1 MQCFALKPAT
11 TRVYG
16 WLNRF
21 RSEQV
26 LIGTLFAPLTSFLA
40 YAILRRFLSEKR
52 TTSVNHEV
60 LCNHKNLK
68 YSVFAVICV
77 YAVPVY
83 SERITITVNGSFS
96 ERPRQSINPFMQWIK
111 RDGDQRDL
119 YRSAQKEFQKEFLC
133 VRVCGWRPLAL
144 PGYLI
149 NVWHF

>member
-16 WLNRF
+16 WLKRF

-96 ERPRQSINPFMQWIK
+96 ERPRQSSHPLCSESKGTVIRGIYTFLHK
-111 RDGDQRDL
+111 KSSKKSFCVCACVVEDL
-119 YRSAQKEFQKEFLC
+119 
-133 VRVCGWRPLAL
+133 
-144 PGYLI
+144 
-149 NVWHF
+149 